1 MKATFQLKMLTLAL
15 AAGLASGAAMA
26 GNRGGEGGGDQQTYA
41 ADFKLDG
48 TVNLNWTDNE
58 HSSST
63 KVSYSSKKRNSES
76 ISTRGHIDVEGDL
89 IVTGKADASA
99 DGKQT
104 SYYNN
109 VDNDPG
115 TKNKATMGAHR
126 GDPSVTVGSTGNFG
140 ANVAAGDNNQQ
151 ENTLALASADLSFVT
166 GGGDKG
172 CGNNGRCGGDNH
184 HDPKTTSGGAAI
196 AFSSGVQD
204 AEFNHTSNQGT
215 TNTATLG
222 STLDIQGNGGINVA
236 AGDSN
241 QQRNAMSLASAT
253 SAILASATASNLQ
266 VNDHNWTENSC
277 GTTNTATLSSGIT
290 ASGNLGLNVVAG
302 TNNQQSNTLVVAS
315 TK

>member
-15 AAGLASGAAMA
+15 AAGLASGAALA
-26 GNRGGEGGGDQQTYA
+26 GGNRGGEGGDPHTYA
-41 ADFKLDG
+41 TDFKLDG

-76 ISTRGHIDVEGDL
+76 ISTSGHIDVEGDL
-89 IVTGKADASA
+89 VITGKADASA

-115 TKNKATMGAHR
+115 TKNKATMGARHD
-126 GDPSVTVGSTGNFG
+126 DPSVIVGSTGNFG

-151 ENTLALASADLSFVT
+151 ENTLTLASADLSFVT

-172 CGNNGRCGGDNH
+172 CGYGSSCGGNN
-184 HDPKTTSGGAAI
+184 DPKTTSGGAAI

-241 QQRNAMSLASAT
+241 QQRNAMALASAT

-277 GTTNTATLSSGIT
+277 GTTNTATLSSAVN